1 MQTFLLDDV
10 HSIILQ
16 YLTFRD
22 TFSFQQVCKQCWD
35 TSATQVT
42 KINLL
47 PHAYQKVYRSTP
59 GFLKVI
65 SRRFPNT
72 TELYFSGYKVD
83 IPTLSNFPKLELF
96 GFDPS
101 TPHSFTYLE
110 WLEVIKIMP
119 NYRGLSLAYNHIQF
133 PVYYKVDV
141 PQTLQLKNITH
152 LVLDDT
158 YHPSIV
164 YEALP
169 VVAKTVTHL
178 QILVSKPRD
187 DFLLVLEALVDN
199 LPECS
204 NLETIICSTVLS
216 IKLCEKLFQKS
227 PKLHTYMGGLNKES
241 APILDKYCPNL
252 TKLGYFEDVSET
264 LDVPN
269 TWFKNVKLFNSRR
282 DAPIVVGAQKKIQF
296 CESVQLDTLDGVADY
311 HDYKKNLVNAT
322 KLYVAVWSDHDLY
335 LVVTFKNAV
344 EVKVSDHT
352 RKSELQMLV
361 DALPK
366 LRYIRGSNKKITTGK
381 RNTNGEVIEAS
392 VMRKV
397 TRPKKKAKLT
407 K

>member
-1 MQTFLLDDV
+1 
-10 HSIILQ
+10 
-16 YLTFRD
+16 
-22 TFSFQQVCKQCWD
+22 
-35 TSATQVT
+35 
-42 KINLL
+42 
-47 PHAYQKVYRSTP
+47 
-59 GFLKVI
+59 
-65 SRRFPNT
+65 
-72 TELYFSGYKVD
+72 
-83 IPTLSNFPKLELF
+83 
-96 GFDPS
+96 
-101 TPHSFTYLE
+101 
-110 WLEVIKIMP
+110 MP